1 MQIKTTMR
9 YHFTPVRMAVVIEI
23 NAGVDMEK
31 REPSRTV
38 GENLDWRSHC
48 GNQYGGASKS

>member
-9 YHFTPVRMAVVIEI
+9 YHFTPVRKAIVIEI

-31 REPSRTV
+31 GEPSCTV
-38 GENLDWRSHC
+38 GENLDWHSHC